1 MSYLLKFKNRASSRP
16 SRHRVKKDSKVNS
29 PTVCTHYALE
39 SHLSANGGRR
49 RRAEL
54 SNEVPQERRGSARG
68 EQQAVPQGL
77 DGFALAFA
85 RCDRSAQK
93 KENKAPNKNGISPPC
108 VEGGGKENLTQD
120 SSPGFRVRLVDKQR
134 GCLCSIFGGKPRRT
148 HVSSEKLLLKIY
160 TRISNNAQ
168 PANVQPGFDR

>member
-108 VEGGGKENLTQD
+108 VEGGGKENLTARQFA
-120 SSPGFRVRLVDKQR
+120 GFSGATRRQTKGLLVQHIWREAEKDPRVFGKTSAQNLHEDIEQR
-134 GCLCSIFGGKPRRT
+134 T
-148 HVSSEKLLLKIY
+148 
-160 TRISNNAQ
+160 TRECTAR
-168 PANVQPGFDR
+168 F